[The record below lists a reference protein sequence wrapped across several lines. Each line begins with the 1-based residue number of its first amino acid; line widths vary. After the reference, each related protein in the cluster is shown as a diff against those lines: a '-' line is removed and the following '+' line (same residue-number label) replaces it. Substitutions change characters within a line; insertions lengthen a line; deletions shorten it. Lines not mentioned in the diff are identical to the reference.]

1 MTCQLKSTDCVREI
15 SKWKPKAGRAS
26 RLSIVAVLAAPLVA
40 APPAAADSATLT
52 EAVMAVRAVSCGPLR
67 FDPIVEQA
75 AADINDSTDKWLN
88 HVARAAPVSESL
100 PLLKDLGYGGS
111 KSTFV
116 LGAGRNAADSIKALL
131 IQGYQEIPDCSYV
144 DYGVSS
150 LHNVAKDMIL
160 TVLVL
165 AA

>member
-1 MTCQLKSTDCVREI
+1 VIPARKR
-15 SKWKPKAGRAS
+15 KAGRAS
-26 RLSIVAVLAAPLVA
+26 RLAVVAAMAVPLAA

-52 EAVMAVRAVSCGPLR
+52 EAVMAVRAVSCSPLR

-75 AADINDSTDKWLN
+75 ATEINDSTDKWLD

-111 KSTFV
+111 KSTFI
-116 LGAGRNAADSIKALL
+116 LGAGRSAADSIKALL
-131 IQGYQEIPDCSYV
+131 LQGYQKIPDCSYA

-150 LHNVAKDMIL
+150 LHNESKDMIL
-160 TVLVL
+160 TVVVL